1 MVANG
6 GGCRIHTVYGL
17 MPSEPSE
24 VRIIRFEVPDS
35 DVMDRLVEEPVPLPI
50 SGETRSLIVFRDVYF
65 DTPGGELDLKPAR
78 VRIRHHVDGR
88 RTLQIDVR
96 ERQGN
101 PARHQAEA
109 EVGNAESERET
120 SGIFHGDSEPARLLR
135 ALIDPARLE
144 PAFEVETL
152 RRLRTGQLEG
162 GLGPIS
168 IAYDTLTIRRGD
180 LAGTLWEIE
189 VRVPE
194 GVQLD
199 PFVQAMEQE
208 AGVRITLSEP
218 SRRVREFLDDA
229 EMVALERD
237 VRSARQV
244 AVVAYSGGMIA
255 LAREDGGL
263 RVPRGE
269 GSGEPACRKVMD
281 ESLTDRGGRLRLLGT
296 NPGGPRRPA
305 LEVWLAEDVDPA
317 NTRDT
322 VAWLSLPDVLSKV
335 ASGAVREPRTLA
347 ALEVVARS
355 DLAPRSVDGEVGDLE
370 DGQEALELAVPAM
383 PRDTDGY
390 DARIPPDQLLNA
402 ELSRIAFD
410 ERILVFAESEETPLL
425 ERLRFLSMF
434 GARQDDF
441 FMTRVAGFKD
451 ELAAGAMSR
460 TLDGLD
466 PHEQL
471 DLIGVRA
478 RQVTGRAQKLLRE
491 TLLPALAERGIR
503 ILSWNDLNDEERDF
517 LRDHY
522 GTDAEAVL
530 TPMAADASHPFPRI
544 RNLRPAIGAI
554 VQLPGSE
561 RVHFTAV
568 ELPGELPRFLP
579 LPDGRRFVPL
589 EELVLAQLPELFTE
603 LKVESAH
610 LFRLTRSAKTQLGE
624 TLVADVLQAVKADVA
639 NRPFRAPVRLEV
651 AVGMPRPIR
660 QLIMNELRYETPSE
674 PEALGPRDV
683 YVVEGMID
691 LAALAEVADAVRVDG
706 DDDDDRPDDEQPL
719 LFEPMQ
725 RQDPFDPER
734 TVFDLL
740 AEEDR
745 LVHFPYDDFST
756 TAERFI
762 REAAEDPDVVSLK
775 VTLYRTDSTSE
786 IVKAL
791 SRARELGKDAV
802 ALIEIKA
809 SFDEEQNIAWAKS
822 LSAAGIHVVFSPLTY
837 KVHAKAALVVR
848 REGERLRRY
857 SYIGTGNLN
866 AGTARSYTDVALLTA
881 DPDLGEELH
890 SVFNIL
896 TGYSATGEFEHL
908 LVSPFNMRRR
918 FLELLDREIEHASA
932 GRPARLRGQLNGLA
946 DRRMIGKLYEASQ
959 AGVEIDLAVREICAL
974 RPGIPGLSENIRIV
988 SLLGR
993 LLQHA
998 RIFEFANGGE
1008 FEYFIGSA
1016 DWRPRNLSR
1025 RVEVITPV
1033 RHAPLKE
1040 RLSDILEDVLYHDD
1054 VWLLRP
1060 DGSHIRGDEVVGG
1073 AAALERRAPS

>member
-1 MVANG
+1 MAGV
-6 GGCRIHTVYGL
+6 
-17 MPSEPSE
+17 PEE
-24 VRIIRFEVPDS
+24 VRTIRFEVPDA
-35 DVMDRLVEEPVPLPI
+35 DVMDRLLGATIPLTL
-50 SGETRSLIVFRDVYF
+50 EDDARSVVVFRDVYF

-78 VRIRHHVDGR
+78 VRIRHHADGR
-88 RTLQIDVR
+88 RTLLIDVR
-96 ERQGN
+96 ERKGAA
-101 PARHQAEA
+101 PSRHQAEA
-109 EVGNAESERET
+109 AVDSTDGQNDAEA
-120 SGIFHGDSEPARLLR
+120 IFQGDSEPARLLR

-144 PAFEVETL
+144 VAFEVETL
-152 RRLRTGQLEG
+152 RRLRTARLQEG
-162 GLGPIS
+162 GALEL
-168 IAYDTLTIRRGD
+168 AYDTLVIRRGD
-180 LAGTLWEIE
+180 LAGTLWEIT
-189 VRVPE
+189 VRAPE
-194 GVQLD
+194 GSQLD
-199 PFVQAMEQE
+199 PLVESMEQE
-208 AGVRITLSEP
+208 GGVRITLSEP
-218 SRRVREFLDDA
+218 ARRVREFLDDA
-229 EMVALERD
+229 EMVALGRA

-244 AVVAYSGGMIA
+244 AVVAYHRGRIA

-263 RVPRGE
+263 GVPRGE
-269 GSGEPACRKVMD
+269 GSGESACRKVMGA
-281 ESLTDRGGRLRLLGT
+281 SLSERGGRLRLLGT
-296 NPGGPRRPA
+296 NPGGPGRPG
-305 LEVWLAEDVDPA
+305 LEVWLAEDVKPA
-317 NTRDT
+317 DTREEIMWVPLADILTT
-322 VAWLSLPDVLSKV
+322 VG
-335 ASGAVREPRTLA
+335 SGAVREPRTLA

-355 DLAPRSVDGEVGDLE
+355 DLAPVSEEADVGDV
-370 DGQEALELAVPAM
+370 DSGQEALELAVPAM
-383 PRDTDGY
+383 PEDTDPY
-390 DARIPPDQLLNA
+390 DATIAPDHLLNA

-410 ERILVFAESEETPLL
+410 ERILVYAESEEAPLL
-425 ERLRFLSMF
+425 ERLRFVSMF

-451 ELAAGAMSR
+451 ELAGGANRR
-460 TLDGLD
+460 TLDGLNA
-466 PHEQL
+466 HEQL

-478 RQVTGRAQKLLRE
+478 RQVMGRAQRLLRDQI
-491 TLLPALAERGIR
+491 LPALAERGIR
-503 ILSWNDLNDEERDF
+503 ILRWDDLTDDEREF
-517 LRDHY
+517 LREHY
-522 GTDAEAVL
+522 ATDAEAVL

-544 RNLRPAIGAI
+544 RNLRPAIGAV

-579 LPDGRRFVPL
+579 LGDGRRFVPL
-589 EELVLAQLPELFTE
+589 EELVLAQLPELFTG
-603 LKVESAH
+603 LKVENAH
-610 LFRLTRSAKTQLGE
+610 LFRVTRSAKTQLEE

-639 NRPFRAPVRLEV
+639 NRPFRGPVRLEV
-651 AVGMPRPIR
+651 AAGMPRPIR
-660 QLIMNELRYETPSE
+660 HLILNELRYETPAE

-683 YVVEGMID
+683 YVVDGMID
-691 LAALAEVADAVRVDG
+691 LAALAEVANAAEEAVE
-706 DDDDDRPDDEQPL
+706 PDEPL
-719 LFEPMQ
+719 RFPPME
-725 RQDPFDPER
+725 REDPFDPDR
-734 TVFDLL
+734 PVFELL

-775 VTLYRTDSTSE
+775 VTLYRTDSSSE

-848 REGERLRRY
+848 REGDRLRRY

-866 AGTARSYTDVALLTA
+866 AATARSYTDVALLTA

-918 FLELLDREIEHASA
+918 FLELIDREIEHARA
-932 GRPARLRGQLNGLA
+932 GRPAKLRGQLNGLA

-959 AGVEIDLAVREICAL
+959 AGVQVDLAVREICAL
-974 RPGIPGLSENIRIV
+974 RPGVPGLSENIRIV

-998 RIFEFANGGE
+998 RIFEFANGGVVE
-1008 FEYFIGSA
+1008 HYIGSA

-1033 RHAPLKE
+1033 RHPPLQA
-1040 RLSDILEDVLYHDD
+1040 RLSEILDGVLYHDA
-1054 VWLLRP
+1054 VWTLRP
-1060 DGSHIRGDEVVGG
+1060 DGSHTRGEQVVGS
-1073 AAALERRAPS
+1073 AAALARGTPGD